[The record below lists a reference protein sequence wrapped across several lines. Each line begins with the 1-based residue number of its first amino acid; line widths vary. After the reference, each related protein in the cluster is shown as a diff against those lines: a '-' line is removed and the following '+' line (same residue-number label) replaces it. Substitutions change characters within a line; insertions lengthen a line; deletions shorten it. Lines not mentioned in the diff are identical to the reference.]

1 MSSELHHP
9 SGERFHIRPLAV
21 NRLRQIMNELFQ
33 WHLAVATFEVGTTTG
48 PDFNNE
54 VSYVS

>member
-1 MSSELHHP
+1 
-9 SGERFHIRPLAV
+9 
-21 NRLRQIMNELFQ
+21 MNELFQ
-33 WHLAVATFEVGTTTG
+33 WQLAVATFEVGTTTG